1 MTKTTELTNRLLSL
15 IGDRSKREA
24 ARVWGINYSTL
35 KNLLTRGSTP
45 KADLLAQIARHEDV
59 SIGWLISGDE
69 MDPKSSITGEYE
81 IPDDTEQRHFAHEPT
96 ILSSGLTA
104 QQQSW
109 LMLLDALEPEEV
121 QKLLRY
127 FHRKGIDQILA
138 DSEKMRSD

>member
-1 MTKTTELTNRLLSL
+1 MTKTSELTNRLLSL
-15 IGDRSKREA
+15 IGSRSKREA

-45 KADLLAQIARHEDV
+45 KADLLAQIAHHENV
-59 SIGWLISGDE
+59 SIGWLISGE
-69 MDPKSSITGEYE
+69 GMDPKISTNREHDIPEY
-81 IPDDTEQRHFAHEPT
+81 TEQPHFAHKANIQP
-96 ILSSGLTA
+96 SDLTA

-109 LMLLDALEPEEV
+109 LMILDALEPDEV

-138 DSEKMRSD
+138 DSEK